1 MAVGQKWTDVGQAY
15 AIDLL
20 DLNTRSGVVG
30 TYFGAWGAGATTPA
44 IADTALVSENP
55 EARTAILAANMSQVT
70 TQSAGDTVRWVY
82 IIVATGSRTV
92 QETMV
97 NSASTAGICH
107 IRIVHGSL
115 ALESGDQVTY
125 TVNLRLKDDSEA

>member
-1 MAVGQKWTDVGQAY
+1 MAVGAKFLDQGQAHTV
-15 AIDLL
+15 DLL

-30 TYFGAWGAGATTPA
+30 TYFGAWGSDGTTPVVT
-44 IADTALVSENP
+44 DTNLISANAES
-55 EARTAILAANMSQVT
+55 RTSIPAGSMSQQT
-70 TQSAGDTVRWVY
+70 TQSTGDTCRWIF

-92 QETMV
+92 QEIIVAT
-97 NSASTAGICH
+97 ASSGANAL

-125 TVNLRLKDDSEA
+125 TVNDQVRDSSGT